1 MKKKITVCAFLILI
15 VLTIILTVI
24 QAVKI
29 SREEAAQEF
38 VYRFGAL
45 GTIFWGGFVG
55 LYESDL
61 FHAVYYYLFMSKT
74 KTKTVLNF
82 SANIIL
88 IAALI
93 LFLLSNTGMGSR
105 DHGYLP
111 ALLMVAY
118 LIVRIAYFIVYA
130 KRLQRKADDKV

>member
-1 MKKKITVCAFLILI
+1 MKKKITVCVFLILI

-45 GTIFWGGFVG
+45 EPIFLGGFVV

-61 FHAVYYYLFMSKT
+61 FHAVYYYLFKPKT
-74 KTKTVLNF
+74 KTKTAL
-82 SANIIL
+82 NII
-88 IAALI
+88 ANLI
-93 LFLLSNTGMGSR
+93 LFAALVLTLLFYTGLELKYYPTLFIVG
-105 DHGYLP
+105 
-111 ALLMVAY
+111 Y
-118 LIVRIAYFIVYA
+118 LIVRIAYFIVYVIQ
-130 KRLQRKADDKV
+130 LQRKANDSVSE